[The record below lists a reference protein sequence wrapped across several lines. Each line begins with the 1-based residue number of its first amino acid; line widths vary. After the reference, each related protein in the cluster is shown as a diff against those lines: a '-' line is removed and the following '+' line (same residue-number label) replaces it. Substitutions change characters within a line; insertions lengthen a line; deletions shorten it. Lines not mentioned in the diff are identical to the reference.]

1 MTDTDT
7 TNTNEPAPGT
17 DVESAD
23 AAAPDTPAAPAER
36 TPFWQRPLV
45 EQFLVPLVLPLAA
58 IFVVVVYVLNLS
70 RLFLSAHGHLP
81 IINGTTITIVIL
93 VGAAILSYAA
103 PRMRTTSIALVTV
116 GFLLAIF
123 FAGWI
128 SIGHSE
134 EKNTGPE
141 SLAAT
146 LKTTQT
152 IAITEAPG
160 GQLAFSPTSV
170 NAKTGLATMNINFAA
185 AGHTFAFHE
194 ATTLFKELAPTGAG
208 PDSGVALFPSA
219 GDYNFYCTVPG
230 HEAAGMHGVVH
241 VTGPT
246 VTLQQALTAAGNPA
260 SAAGGK

>member
-7 TNTNEPAPGT
+7 TNTNEPEAGA
-17 DVESAD
+17 DVEP
-23 AAAPDTPAAPAER
+23 AAAGAPAEPEER

-81 IINGTTITIVIL
+81 IFNGTTITIVIL
-93 VGAAILSYAA
+93 IGAAVLSYAA
-103 PRMRTTSIALVTV
+103 PRMRSTSIVLVTV

-134 EKNTGPE
+134 EKNAGP
-141 SLAAT
+141 AT
-146 LKTTQT
+146 LPANLKTTQT
-152 IAITEAPG
+152 VKITEAPG

-170 NAKTGLATMNINFAA
+170 NATTGLATMNIDFAA

-194 ATTLFKELAPTGAG
+194 TSTLFAELKPAGAG
-208 PDSGVALFPSA
+208 PDSGVAFFPAA

-230 HEAAGMHGVVH
+230 HEAAGMKGVVH

-246 VTLQQALTAAGNPA
+246 VTLPQALTAAGNPPGAA
-260 SAAGGK
+260 SGGK